1 MAHQVSLS
9 RVLRQEY
16 GSGPFPSLGDL
27 PEPGIE
33 AASPAL
39 AGRLLRSQ
47 RGIPFA
53 LSSLSVNVELK
64 NVIEW

>member
-9 RVLRQEY
+9 RFLRQEY

-33 AASPAL
+33 PASPAL

-53 LSSLSVNVELK
+53 LSLSVNVELN